1 MTPQE
6 RAAVYKYHRVFDG
19 YNFLSGPKGMEE
31 IVTHDMELVS
41 LEDHEVALQQTRR
54 AALLEAAHKVRD
66 RALLWRSHGGA
77 KVGFPYGHL
86 TIEGEYESMADELA
100 RLASEGG

>member
-1 MTPQE
+1 MAREMTPQE
-6 RAAVYKYHRVFDG
+6 RAAALLERMGLCGHPAASQFVGDII
-19 YNFLSGPKGMEE
+19 E
-31 IVTHDMELVS
+31 HD
-41 LEDHEVALQQTRR
+41 QQTRR

-100 RLASEGG
+100 RLASEGE